1 MFFNYITYLFYGLA
15 FFTLGLVI
23 LFKDKSYSNIPL
35 SKTIYLFA
43 LFGIAHGIHEWLEL
57 YLFLEMDTLTLD
69 IFRIWISI
77 KYILLIVSYMF
88 LVFFGLFTFDIVS
101 DIKVNRTIKYLGA
114 FAIITIGMFILNQS
128 IINFKD
134 QSIRYLF
141 GFTGAFFTG
150 VVLMITGKKVRHI
163 SKSSS
168 ADLYFSGFFTICYGI
183 ASGIIPTVYI
193 YGNIHMGMVR
203 GILATVILIFIVR
216 SMKIFDKEYVVFLE
230 DKLNKLALNEKLTF
244 VGRLSAEIAHEIN
257 NPLTNASLGL
267 EILKEKVDASNE
279 TVIKRILMIEKNIE
293 NASKIAKELLLYT
306 RDSRDTNFELI
317 EIPKLIDSINLLM
330 AGRELYKKVE
340 ITYSEDLKFYG
351 SFYKIE
357 EMLVNLLSNAIEV
370 YDNKDKEIKI
380 SLNIFSKN
388 GNIVFEVSDNG
399 KGMTDVEIK
408 NAFEPFYTTKPHG
421 KGTGLGLYICYN
433 IVKLHNG
440 DISIKSAAGKGTT
453 ITVTIPEKTHGR

>member
-43 LFGIAHGIHEWLEL
+43 LFGIVHGIHEWLEL
-57 YLFLEMDTLTLD
+57 YLLLEIDTLTVEILK
-69 IFRIWISI
+69 IWIST
-77 KYILLIVSYMF
+77 KYTLLIVSYMF
-88 LVFFGLFTFDIVS
+88 LLFFGLFTFDIVS
-101 DIKVNRTIKYLGA
+101 DIKVNKTIKCLGA
-114 FAIITIGMFILNQS
+114 LTIIIFGVLILDHAVVS
-128 IINFKD
+128 FKD
-134 QSIRYLF
+134 QFIRYFF
-141 GFTGAFFTG
+141 GFTGAVFTG
-150 VVLMITGKKVRHI
+150 IVLMITGKKVRHI

-183 ASGIIPTVYI
+183 ASGIIPTVYV
-193 YGNIHMGMVR
+193 YKSIHMGMVR
-203 GILATVILIFIVR
+203 GALAVVILIFIVR
-216 SMKIFDKEYVVFLE
+216 SMKIFDKEYVAFLE

-267 EILKEKVDASNE
+267 EILKGKIDTSDE
-279 TVIKRILMIEKNIE
+279 TVLKRIDMIEKNIE
-293 NASKIAKELLLYT
+293 SASKIAKELLLYT
-306 RDSRDTNFELI
+306 RDSSDTKFELI
-317 EIPKLIDSINLLM
+317 EISRLIDSINLLM
-330 AGRELYKKVE
+330 DGKELYKKVE
-340 ITYSEDLKFYG
+340 ITYSEGLRFYG
-351 SFYKIE
+351 SFYKTE

-370 YDNKDKEIKI
+370 YNTEDKEIEI

-399 KGMTDVEIK
+399 KGMTDIELK

-440 DISIKSAAGKGTT
+440 DIGIKSVLGKGTT
-453 ITVTIPEKTHGR
+453 ITVTIPEKNHG